1 MLNRAFSFHV
11 APEGWKPDEL
21 PTNLPDTLG
30 YDTETDGLRWFRGDR
45 PIGLSIYHPDLGKR
59 YFPWGHIG
67 GGNIPEEQVKRWAQT
82 ELKGKTLIGLNTKFD
97 IHMTREW
104 GVNLE
109 AQGCR
114 PTDVSHYAALLDDQ
128 RLKFSLDALTKDY
141 LGREKVGKDLD
152 TKRMADYHAAE
163 VAARAG
169 QDAQDVWDLREK
181 MWPLLDAE
189 GLQVVRQLEDDII
202 YAVCEMERNGAPIDV
217 PLLDKWVVDSEQ
229 EMLRLLWK
237 VSREVGFSV
246 NPDSTKDME
255 RLFEALGIPITT
267 RTAKGRGSFT
277 DAVLKAL
284 DHPVLQMLRK
294 AGKLASLR
302 SKYLV
307 PYQKQVRE
315 NNGILRYNF
324 HQLRSD
330 DAGTVSGRF
339 SSTDT
344 NVQQV
349 MGVDRWIESFGSE
362 DYIIRKLFIPLMGRL
377 WLSADAKQIEYRGFA
392 HYANSPKINKAYE
405 DNPDLSFHKYTHEQ
419 VLRPRIPSLIYKKA
433 KDLNFAYIYGAGLI
447 KRAIMM
453 GYITEAQGNEIRMDV
468 LRQRKLDNSYR
479 QEHHPLLKETVE
491 IGRIYDAEIPEVKP
505 LLERAK
511 TLAEQRGYVKTILGR
526 RSRFPFITVDSPW
539 GPKKVRVRVHKAL
552 NAIIQGTAADINK
565 IKLKELHEARNYTG
579 FTMRMTVHDEVC
591 GDVPNE
597 EAANKVAHILNYQ
610 SVDTRVPILWD
621 TGVGPNWADVDKEI
635 KEDNFKTI
643 EDTRAAMGITD
654 AHYTKPR
661 KDGRT
666 HS

>member
-1 MLNRAFSFHV
+1 MMAKRYPGNTRMFSFDT
-11 APEGWKPDEL
+11 PENWTPDEL
-21 PTNLPDTLG
+21 PTNLGNIQMLG
-30 YDTETDGLRWFRGDR
+30 YDTETNGLRWHKSDR

-59 YFPWGHIG
+59 YFPWGHQG
-67 GGNIPEEQVKRWAQT
+67 GGNLPEEQVKRWAQDN
-82 ELKGKTLIGLNTKFD
+82 LRGKTLLGLNIKFD

-109 AQGCR
+109 TIGCKVA
-114 PTDVSHYAALLDDQ
+114 DVSHYAALLDDQ

-152 TKRMADYHAAE
+152 TKRMADYHASE
-163 VAARAG
+163 VAPRAG

-181 MWPLLDAE
+181 MWPLLE
-189 GLQVVRQLEDDII
+189 SEELHTVRQLEEDII
-202 YAVCEMERNGAPIDV
+202 FAVCEMEKNGAPIDV

-237 VSREVGFSV
+237 VAKEVGFNV
-246 NPDSTKDME
+246 NPDSTGDME
-255 RLFEALGIPITT
+255 RVFEKLGIPILT

-277 DAVLKAL
+277 DSVLKAL
-284 DHPVLQMLRK
+284 DNPVIQMIRK

-349 MGVDRWIESFGSE
+349 MGVDRWIEAWGAAE
-362 DYIIRKLFIPLMGRL
+362 YVIRQLFIPPPGRQ

-405 DNPDLSFHKYTHEQ
+405 ENPDLSFHKYTHEE
-419 VLRPRIPSLIYKKA
+419 VLRPRLPNLIYKKA

-453 GYITEAQGNEIRMDV
+453 GYITEAQGDEIRMEV
-468 LRQRKLDNSYR
+468 LAQRALGNTHYR

-491 IGRIYDAEIPEVKP
+491 IGQVYDAALPEVKP
-505 LLERAK
+505 LLEKAK
-511 TLAEQRGYVKTILGR
+511 NLAENRGYENTILGR
-526 RSRFPFITVDSPW
+526 RSRFPLITINTPM
-539 GPKKVRVRVHKAL
+539 GPKQVRVRVHKAL
-552 NAIIQGTAADINK
+552 NAVIQGTAADINK
-565 IKLKELHEARNYTG
+565 IKLKELHEARAETG

-591 GDVPNE
+591 GDVPDQ
-597 EAANKVAHILNYQ
+597 ASADKVAEILNRQ
-610 SVDTRVPILWD
+610 SIPMRVPILWD
-621 TGVGPNWADVDKEI
+621 TNVGANWGEC
-635 KEDNFKTI
+635 
-643 EDTRAAMGITD
+643 
-654 AHYTKPR
+654 
-661 KDGRT
+661 
-666 HS
+666 